1 MLQNQLKKIDIY
13 KTELDKKRPFEGH
26 LLEQIKNYYKIG
38 LTYSSNALEG
48 NTLTESET
56 KVLLEDGLTVGGK
69 PFKDFLE
76 TEGHAKAYD
85 YMFSLINSNKIT
97 KENILEMH
105 HLFYNSIDPKNAGK
119 YRDIEVLITGSKY
132 PVCPVE
138 EIEAQMNELCKWIN
152 EKRQDYHPVVFAAL
166 LHKKL
171 VFIHPFV
178 DGNGRTSRMLM
189 NYQLMVGE
197 FLPIS
202 IAKEN
207 RLEYFEALEQYAVNG
222 NLTPFADMVAELE
235 EGRLDEYLSILPEQ
249 GSSPTQ
255 NM

>member
-1 MLQNQLKKIDIY
+1 MNYEMLLQKK
-13 KTELDKKRPFEGH
+13 EQLDKIWESIPKEALASFEQNFEVEYTH
-26 LLEQIKNYYKIG
+26 NSTAI
-38 LTYSSNALEG
+38 EG
-48 NTLTESET
+48 NTLTLIQT
-56 KVLLEDGLTVGGK
+56 KAILEDGLSVGGK
-69 PFKDFLE
+69 TLRE
-76 TEGHAKAYD
+76 IYEVTNHAKAFAYVRRCVAEGK
-85 YMFSLINSNKIT
+85 SLDEIIT
-97 KENILEMH
+97 KDLHALLMENI
-105 HLFYNSIDPKNAGK
+105 
-119 YRDIEVLITGSKY
+119 ITGGIYRK
-132 PVCPVE
+132 VE
-138 EIEAQMNELCKWIN
+138 VRISGAGFKPPAPSEMYRQVKTFFSDLPYKGEFNPIEL
-152 EKRQDYHPVVFAAL
+152 AAWT
-166 LHKKL
+166 HAEF
-171 VFIHPFV
+171 VRIHPFV

>member
-1 MLQNQLKKIDIY
+1 MLQNKLKKIDIY
-13 KTELDKKRPFEGH
+13 KTELDKKRLFEGH

-105 HLFYNSIDPKNAGK
+105 HLFYNSIDSKNAGK
-119 YRDIEVLITGSKY
+119 YRDVEVLITGSKY

-138 EIEAQMNELCKWIN
+138 EIETKMDELCKWIN

-178 DGNGRTSRMLM
+178 DGNGRISRLIM
-189 NYQLMVGE
+189 NLALIQKGYMIAIIPPVLRQEYIYDLEIAHEDDTKFIE
-197 FLPIS
+197 F
-202 IAKEN
+202 IADRVIETQKDN
-207 RLEYFEALEQYAVNG
+207 MRLLNIKIPQ
-222 NLTPFADMVAELE
+222 
-235 EGRLDEYLSILPEQ
+235 I
-249 GSSPTQ
+249 
-255 NM
+255 

>member
-132 PVCPVE
+132 PVCP
-138 EIEAQMNELCKWIN
+138 
-152 EKRQDYHPVVFAAL
+152 
-166 LHKKL
+166 
-171 VFIHPFV
+171 
-178 DGNGRTSRMLM
+178 
-189 NYQLMVGE
+189 GE
-197 FLPIS
+197 
-202 IAKEN
+202 
-207 RLEYFEALEQYAVNG
+207 
-222 NLTPFADMVAELE
+222 ELE
-235 EGRLDEYLSILPEQ
+235 KDKIIIQLFLQHCFIKS
-249 GSSPTQ
+249 
-255 NM
+255 

>member
-1 MLQNQLKKIDIY
+1 MLQNKLKKIGIY

-105 HLFYNSIDPKNAGK
+105 HLFYNSIDSKNAIMDSAVDNGLRSLPRVYK
-119 YRDIEVLITGSKY
+119 TVRPEIAFCGNILLYRMELLEMDGIEEFIKSAVLEFNDGIYRLGNSGSRGY
-132 PVCPVE
+132 GRIE
-138 EIEAQMNELCKWIN
+138 TEI
-152 EKRQDYHPVVFAAL
+152 V
-166 LHKKL
+166 
-171 VFIHPFV
+171 
-178 DGNGRTSRMLM
+178 
-189 NYQLMVGE
+189 
-197 FLPIS
+197 
-202 IAKEN
+202 
-207 RLEYFEALEQYAVNG
+207 
-222 NLTPFADMVAELE
+222 
-235 EGRLDEYLSILPEQ
+235 
-249 GSSPTQ
+249 
-255 NM
+255 